1 MPLKFYSTC
10 SNTHAHVHH
19 TPTCSE
25 FHCMLSI
32 LERQLHVCH
41 VLRRK
46 IKSILYLLS
55 PWIQKYML
63 SPTLPSCIWHYIVLV
78 LFLYCV
84 QLYMALYCPGIISMT
99 VSSYVRHYI
108 VLVLFLFKLFHFYVW
123 YINWCGTYSG
133 DCITSIC
140 LLPVQMLF
148 TCWSWHFHYRPS
160 YNRSYMYTS
169 IHCYQGCQDSIQTK
183 D

>member
-63 SPTLPSCIWHYIVLV
+63 SPTLPSCIWQYSAGIISILCPAVYGIILCWYN
-78 LFLYCV
+78 FYDCV
-84 QLYMALYCPGIISMT
+84 QLCKTLYCAGIISIQTFSLLCM
-99 VSSYVRHYI
+99 VHQLMWNIQWWLY
-108 VLVLFLFKLFHFYVW
+108 HFYLSSPCSNAF
-123 YINWCGTYSG
+123 Y
-133 DCITSIC
+133 
-140 LLPVQMLF
+140 LLKLTF
-148 TCWSWHFHYRPS
+148 SL
-160 YNRSYMYTS
+160 
-169 IHCYQGCQDSIQTK
+169 QTQL
-183 D
+183 